1 MELLILV
8 PPPTWAKNSGHSP
21 GAPGTLDVGTLAFYP
36 MGSILSLIIVSVP
49 WAPVQSLVQ
58 ARQEMLAES
67 FHSSLL
73 TTAYTG
79 SPGHTVVANAIRRP
93 RGNGQCSAVPT
104 VLNID
109 SQLSLP
115 CFLRPLCRRGCSQP
129 LAMLVCFSLSP
140 GFQKERVT
148 RVKCAPHPT
157 SL

>member
-1 MELLILV
+1 MACSRGASNLGQKLWAQPWDTRYPGCEGSGLLSHGQRPVSHNCIC
-8 PPPTWAKNSGHSP
+8 A
-21 GAPGTLDVGTLAFYP
+21 LA
-36 MGSILSLIIVSVP
+36 
-49 WAPVQSLVQ
+49 QSLAQ
-58 ARQEMLAES
+58 ARQEMLVEP
-67 FHSSLL
+67 FHLSSL
-73 TTAYTG
+73 TITYTG

-93 RGNGQCSAVPT
+93 RGNGLCSAVQT

-115 CFLRPLCRRGCSQP
+115 CFLHPLCRRGCFQP
-129 LAMLVCFSLSP
+129 LAMLICFSLSP